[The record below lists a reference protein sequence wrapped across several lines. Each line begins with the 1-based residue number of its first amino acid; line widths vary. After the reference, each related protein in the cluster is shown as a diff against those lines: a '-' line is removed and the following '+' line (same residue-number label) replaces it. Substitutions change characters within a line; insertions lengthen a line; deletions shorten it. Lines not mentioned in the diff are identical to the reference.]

1 VDRRP
6 RERMGYACPVCET
19 PQADAEHLANHLAF
33 TAVLGDADHE
43 RWLDEAVPDWADRD
57 PEGLGAA
64 VAELAPEAEDPRVFD
79 AGSGTSAPGEGEH
92 EHGHEHDRG
101 HGRDGGPRGVPFAAE
116 DPELDGDAE
125 EVIAEARELTARMR
139 GDEREE

>member
-1 VDRRP
+1 
-6 RERMGYACPVCET
+6 MGYACPVCET

-33 TAVLGDADHE
+33 TALLGDADHE
-43 RWLDEAVPDWADRD
+43 RWLDEQVPDWADRD

-64 VAELAPEAEDPRVFD
+64 VSELAPETEDPRVFD
-79 AGSGTSAPGEGEH
+79 DEGEAGTPAGGD
-92 EHGHEHDRG
+92 HGYDRDRG
-101 HGRDGGPRGVPFAAE
+101 PEGVGHAAV
-116 DPELDGDAE
+116 DPDLDAAAE